1 MNETEKN
8 ISSLKSKL
16 QKIDK
21 DIRSLLTARNK
32 KEEKFKEE
40 GSKYNNLQ
48 LLINR
53 EIKEKEF
60 QFNKY
65 SKAIEIKKNPSESQ
79 EKEIKRH
86 TDLEEMLCE
95 KIHKNK
101 ILLRESEKESEEVLN
116 LKAVLTNLESEN
128 ASLKKSIKDTIK
140 SNDKLKNKLMSD
152 EIIEDIGGVSINTT
166 ERIKG
171 GYKNLINEAIKVGS
185 GYYEGD
191 EINQAIKFYINVLEG
206 DKAIKTQDI
215 NKASVD
221 DITIKLKKYV
231 NEYDLK
237 MADLLEHE
245 SGLLLQSQQL
255 KTNEQ
260 KNKSEIDSA
269 NAELRGNSG
278 EFVGGSDFFVSF
290 CDVQSVLLCFF
301 VVFFAISN
309 QDYEKFEVFFSTW
322 NNKEVELNRPNNIS
336 LNEQELK
343 VIGKVKEL
351 VKSGVDPETLTRNDA
366 DKVRL
371 IFPSSKLFAPGEIKI
386 SRKGLNRLNSK
397 FKDMIS
403 LGGIKQIRIESYTDK
418 KELMNSQKLSKK
430 YYNNL
435 TLSIARSNTIA
446 RVFNEQYRF
455 SENSTIIT
463 GYDSTRQSD
472 SRLAA
477 ENKTMANRV
486 EIEIIRDKNIKK
498 KYT

>member
-21 DIRSLLTARNK
+21 DIRSLLTAINK
-32 KEEKFKEE
+32 KEENFKEE
-40 GSKYNNLQ
+40 GNKYNNLQ
-48 LLINR
+48 LLINK

-86 TDLEEMLCE
+86 TDLEKMLCE
-95 KIHKNK
+95 KIDKNK
-101 ILLRESEKESEEVLN
+101 IRLRESEKESEEVLN

-166 ERIKG
+166 ERIKR

-206 DKAIKTQDI
+206 DKTIKTQDI

-221 DITIKLKKYV
+221 DIAIKLKKYV

-260 KNKSEIDSA
+260 KNKSEIDSV